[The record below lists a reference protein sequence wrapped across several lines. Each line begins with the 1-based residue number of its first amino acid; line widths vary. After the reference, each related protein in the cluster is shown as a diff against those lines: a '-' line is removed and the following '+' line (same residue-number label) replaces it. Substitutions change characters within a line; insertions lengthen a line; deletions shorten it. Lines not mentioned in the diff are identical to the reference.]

1 MGITNVRRSTAV
13 HQSTIAK
20 SAALGSAV
28 SLEGHQSGYVI
39 MPTAWTAA
47 SLGFKVCD
55 TEDGTYVILR
65 GIDGVPLQIAG
76 IVADAANAYKIPDD
90 VFNGAIWVKPWSKHA
105 TAETITDIDQVAA
118 RTIKFVIA

>member
-13 HQSTIAK
+13 EQSTIA
-20 SAALGSAV
+20 SGAALGSAV
-28 SLEGHQSGYVI
+28 RIEGHQSGIVI
-39 MPTAWTAA
+39 MPAAWTAA

-65 GIDGVPLQIAG
+65 GIDGTPLQIEG
-76 IVADAANAYKIPDD
+76 IVVDAANAYKIPDD

-105 TAETITDIDQVAA
+105 TAGTITDINQDAA
-118 RTIKFVIA
+118 RTIKFVVA